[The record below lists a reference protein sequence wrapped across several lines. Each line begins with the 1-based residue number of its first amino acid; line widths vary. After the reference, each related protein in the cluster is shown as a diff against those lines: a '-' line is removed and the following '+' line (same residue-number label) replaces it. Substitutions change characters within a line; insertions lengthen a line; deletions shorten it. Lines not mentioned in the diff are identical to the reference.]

1 MSTHYRGTAVEITAL
16 DSYIKLS
23 RATEVVTQRIHNHL
37 NAHQLTI
44 SQFGVLEALYHL
56 GPMTVGQLGG
66 KILRSSGNMTLVIDN
81 LVKRGLV
88 SREPRP
94 DDRRCIEIHLTAAGT
109 ALIAQ
114 IMPQHV
120 TGVVQTMAALT
131 AEEQQQ
137 LATLCKKLGLSVSRL
152 VI

>member
-23 RATEVVTQRIHNHL
+23 RATEVITHRIHSHL
-37 NAHQLTI
+37 SAHQLTI

-56 GPMTVGQLGG
+56 GPMTVGQIGG

-88 SREPRP
+88 RREPRP
-94 DDRRCIEIHLTAAGT
+94 EDRRCIEIHLTAAGQ
-109 ALIAQ
+109 ALIAE

-120 TGVVQTMAALT
+120 AGVVQTMAALT

-137 LATLCKKLGLSVSRL
+137 LAALCKKLGLSVSRL
-152 VI
+152 VV